1 MNLENNSLDDDQLG
15 RVRTPQEVAKRAL
28 VLIGIFQAATGR
40 NKEAVIKILKKNSLW
55 SEVSELEKKFLET
68 SDDES
73 KFISMQYSWR
83 SESIY
88 ILLWALEHFDF
99 EAIPKDEKN
108 LEKIGNLLKTDDFH
122 KIIEIKNAHLR
133 SSNEI
138 YKILDEVSK
147 LNWEIRDAFINKE
160 EPQKDY
166 HPSIIY
172 EWHYSLSWLT
182 KPNEEWDSITT
193 DT

>member
-99 EAIPKDEKN
+99 EAIPKNEKN

-122 KIIEIKNAHLR
+122 KPGSVINKLLFNLLNAETAIKP
-133 SSNEI
+133 
-138 YKILDEVSK
+138 
-147 LNWEIRDAFINKE
+147 FINI
-160 EPQKDY
+160 P
-166 HPSIIY
+166 IGT
-172 EWHYSLSWLT
+172 SLIAVLSKQPEKT
-182 KPNEEWDSITT
+182 
-193 DT
+193 